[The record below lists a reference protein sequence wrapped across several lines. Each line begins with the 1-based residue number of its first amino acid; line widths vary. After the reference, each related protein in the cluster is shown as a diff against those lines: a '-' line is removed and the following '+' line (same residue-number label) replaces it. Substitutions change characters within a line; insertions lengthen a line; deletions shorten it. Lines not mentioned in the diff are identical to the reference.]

1 MTMNKRTEERVN
13 KAFRKTQHNRSFAYS
28 FSVLSEGAGDIG
40 IRIMQNDEDLTTAL
54 IGHDFT
60 IDAIVNTLSEA
71 ITEATAKRDA
81 ELEAAELA
89 RISEPATPAE
99 LRHFKTIVDYCTY
112 LARRYKMTVKETQDQ
127 LAAQRTLSVGQLD
140 TLTQETGRYEAGMR
154 VWSIAKRN
162 ETIKK
167 SLRDIADLV
176 DRETG
181 FFNPNNSSSNA
192 ANVLNAFSTAAYIE
206 FGQMTRGSSRF

>member
-1 MTMNKRTEERVN
+1 MTMNKRTEDRIQ

-28 FSVLSEGAGDIG
+28 FAVSAENGSNIMID
-40 IRIMQNDEDLTTAL
+40 IMQNDEPLTNAV
-54 IGHDFT
+54 IADNFT

-71 ITEATAKRDA
+71 ITVAVEQRDA
-81 ELEAAELA
+81 AREAAELA
-89 RISEPATPAE
+89 RISQPATPAE
-99 LRHFKTIVDYCTY
+99 LRHFKAISDYCTY
-112 LARRYKMTVKETQDQ
+112 LMRRYQMTVDETQKQ
-127 LAAQRTLSVGQLD
+127 LAAQRTLSVSQLD
-140 TLTQETGRYEAGMR
+140 TLTQETGRYEAATR
-154 VWSIAKRN
+154 IWSIAKRN
-162 ETIKK
+162 ETVKK

-206 FGQMTRGSSRF
+206 FGQMTRGRNRF